1 MNRLLRWIRRLLV
14 GLGPTALLLIAVAAG
29 FLYWCAGTQQG
40 TRWLLHTAAQQLDG
54 HIDGVHGSI
63 WSGLRVRDVDLKF
76 PGAAVRIRQ
85 LQFDV
90 DWRAF
95 LDHRLRVRV
104 LAADRVD
111 LDLASTGEPPSQEPL
126 RMPALPVGIVLEH
139 FGIGELNIRQ
149 DGKPLPVGVKDVAAA
164 LSLSGDGAQLDVLH
178 AGLSY
183 DTLQVDLDGRL
194 KLLGLADPWPMQGS
208 LKVHAHG
215 LPDDTLLCAR
225 RFVPTLPE
233 GDKENPAARAC
244 VVDVTTNLKGTLD
257 ALNVVLGAQGQGL
270 RLDADADLSPRA
282 GFPLRRARLDLGL
295 PDGSALQARVDWNEE
310 TVGGKVQDRVQGSIS
325 SSKLDLGAL
334 VGPAIPA
341 TKLDSTVDFDV
352 RLADR
357 KDLLSAGLQ
366 ARFGPG
372 SSWNRQ
378 PLSGT
383 LETRLVSTVPGAA
396 GAQPGAPAAAALPQ
410 AAPQAREVPAGRAAA
425 TPAAATGAAA
435 ASGSQAGA
443 PPAQAAGPAESWKF
457 LQLETLNMDLRLGR
471 NHLQAS
477 GSLGQADSR
486 LKLDLRAPVLSA
498 FWPGLPGGAT
508 LSGQVRGSPSAHST
522 ELSLSYQPAPGKPA
536 ESAKPVHPS
545 KSART
550 VKAAKPAHPSKSD
563 KAAKP
568 VKAVKPE
575 KTDKAAKS
583 ARSGAAS
590 AQAPLAPITAKLA
603 AKGAWNADAAGVQSW
618 HGELT
623 RFEVAQAGM
632 GVRLRGVLPVS
643 LLPQAQAPAWL
654 WQVGAATLEFHL
666 PSGQGFALR
675 HEDTR
680 GAPGRWETRGSIA
693 RLSITP
699 RLIRELRT
707 RFGAERGPGNGR
719 VKVEKEAGSGR
730 TELVLAADWNLKFD
744 GALQGGARIRRLS
757 GDVMLPGSPPV
768 PLGLRELELDA
779 KAVKAGAALSRLNLA
794 LKIDTAAK
802 GNVSAGASTQLRASK
817 QGGLEFGARQ
827 PVDLELHADIADL
840 AWLSLFAGDDTDL
853 GGSLRADVK
862 ATRKADG
869 SWATHGT
876 IGGSKLKLV
885 RLDDGVRLFDGTLQ
899 AHLDG
904 ARLVL
909 DKLQFPARLRVDP
922 KEWRTSEWVHTSPD
936 AKNGSLTL
944 SGDWDLM
951 KSAGTVNIDLHRYPI
966 LQRSDRYAMIS
977 GKLRIDAE
985 IPRIGITGSLQADAG
1000 WFDLDMLSSVPTLD
1014 GDVVV
1019 LRAGQ
1024 EAPAATPM
1032 DVSMDLKVDLGPR
1045 FYITGYGLDSGL
1057 VGSMHIIMAQGKL
1070 TAEGALRTRGGAIT
1084 AYGQHLQ
1091 LRRGT
1096 ITFQGDI
1103 GNPVLNIEA
1112 LRTGVAVEAGVRV
1125 AGTAKRPRIDLVSHP
1140 DVSDVEKLSWLLL
1153 GRAPDE
1159 GGGDTALLLSLGT
1172 SLLGGGEPLYRKLGL
1187 DEVSIQSGELGS
1199 TGSLLPV
1206 QTVVNDINNSSS
1218 NSTLEQQ
1225 FVRAGKK
1232 ISSSITLSIEQA
1244 LSQTGTV
1251 GRLSY
1256 RLARGL
1262 TAELSTGTVSG
1273 IALVYRT
1280 FFKD

>member
-1 MNRLLRWIRRLLV
+1 MNWLLRWIRRLLV
-14 GLGPTALLLIAVAAG
+14 GLGPAVLLLIAVAAG

-63 WSGLRVRDVDLKF
+63 WSGLRVRDLDLKF
-76 PGAAVRIRQ
+76 PGAAVRIQQ
-85 LQFDV
+85 LQLDV

-95 LDHRLRVRV
+95 LDHRLRMRV

-111 LDLASTGEPPSQEPL
+111 LDLASTGQPPSQEPL
-126 RMPALPVGIVLEH
+126 RMPVLPVGIVLEH
-139 FGIGELNIRQ
+139 FGVGELNIRQ
-149 DGKPLPVGVKDVAAA
+149 DGKPLPVGIKDVAAA
-164 LSLSGDGAQLDVLH
+164 LSLSGDGAQLDVLNVS
-178 AGLSY
+178 LDY
-183 DTLQVDLDGRL
+183 DTVEVRLDGRV

-208 LKVHAHG
+208 LKVHAQG

-233 GDKENPAARAC
+233 GDKEDPAAKAC
-244 VVDVTTNLKGTLD
+244 AVDATADLKGTLD
-257 ALNVVLGAQGQGL
+257 ALNVVLGARGQGL
-270 RLDADADLSPRA
+270 RLDADADLSPSA

-295 PDGSALQARVDWNEE
+295 PDGSALQARVDWNEQ
-310 TVGGKVQDRVQGSIS
+310 TVAGKVQDRVQGSIS

-352 RLADR
+352 LLAER
-357 KDLLSAGLQ
+357 KDLLSAGLR
-366 ARFGPG
+366 ASFGPG

-383 LETRLVSTVPGAA
+383 LETRLVSSVPGAA
-396 GAQPGAPAAAALPQ
+396 GAQPAVQ
-410 AAPQAREVPAGRAAA
+410 ADQPAG
-425 TPAAATGAAA
+425 P
-435 ASGSQAGA
+435 S
-443 PPAQAAGPAESWKF
+443 ESWKF

-536 ESAKPVHPS
+536 GSAKLS
-545 KSART
+545 KSAKSAKTANSLKSSQPSKPAKSDKATALARAAEPGNAG
-550 VKAAKPAHPSKSD
+550 KAAKPARP
-563 KAAKP
+563 
-568 VKAVKPE
+568 
-575 KTDKAAKS
+575 
-583 ARSGAAS
+583 GAAS
-590 AQAPLAPITAKLA
+590 AQASLAPITAKLA
-603 AKGAWNADAAGVQSW
+603 AKGAWGADAAGVQSW

-632 GVRLRGVLPVS
+632 GVRLRGALPVS
-643 LLPQAQAPAWL
+643 LLPQAQAPAWQ

-675 HEDTR
+675 HEGTR

-719 VKVEKEAGSGR
+719 VKVEKAAGGGR

-757 GDVMLPGSPPV
+757 GDVMIPGSPPV

-779 KAVKAGAALSRLNLA
+779 KAVKAGAAVSRLNLA

-802 GNVSAGASTQLRASK
+802 GNVSASASTQLRVSK
-817 QGGLEFGARQ
+817 EGGLEFGARQ

-853 GGSLRADVK
+853 GGALRADMK

-869 SWATHGT
+869 SWATRGT
-876 IGGSKLKLV
+876 IAGSKLKLV

-904 ARLVL
+904 ERLVL

-936 AKNGSLTL
+936 AKDGSLTL

-951 KSAGTVNIDLHRYPI
+951 KSAGTVNIDLRRYPI
-966 LQRSDRYAMIS
+966 LQRSDRYAMIT
-977 GKLRIDAE
+977 GKLRIEAE
-985 IPRIGITGSLQADAG
+985 IPRIDITGALQADAG

-1014 GDVVV
+1014 SDVVV

-1070 TAEGALRTRGGAIT
+1070 TAEGALRTRGGAIS

-1172 SLLGGGEPLYRKLGL
+1172 SLLGDGAPVYRKLGL

-1206 QTVVNDINNSSS
+1206 QTVVNDINNSSN

-1225 FVRAGKK
+1225 FIRASKK
-1232 ISSSITLSIEQA
+1232 ISSKITLSIEQA